1 MRPVTQEDIAR
12 KLKVSRITVSKA
24 LRGHPDISA
33 PMKELVLKTAGEM
46 GYVANEIARQL
57 TSRTTQTIG
66 VIIPDLE
73 NSFFSHVADSIIDA
87 AFDLEYQ
94 VILAVSREKEEV
106 ERRNIRN
113 LIGKRVDGLLVCL
126 SQESRDPGILE
137 EVKRTHIPLVLFDR
151 ALPGTEFSRVVFD
164 DVQGAGLAIEQLV
177 GAGYDSFAHFAGY
190 QSTNIGSERR
200 DAFIRSLAIRGIS
213 LPENRI
219 IEGGFEVED
228 GYKAFMKLA
237 ETRSLP
243 QVILAVNDRVA
254 LGAYKAIRE
263 AGLRI
268 PEDIGVVGF
277 GFQETAEM
285 FNPSLAVITQD
296 PRNMGFLA
304 AQLLIEE
311 IRSQGPVTHQQIRVK
326 EGFLWNQSLKTN
338 R

>member
-1 MRPVTQEDIAR
+1 MRPVTQQDIAQ

-24 LRGHPDISA
+24 LRGHPDISQG
-33 PMKELVLKTAGEM
+33 MKDLVLNTAREL
-46 GYVANEIARQL
+46 GYVPNEIARQL

-73 NSFFSHVADSIIDA
+73 NSFFSHVADSIIDTA
-87 AFDLEYQ
+87 YDLDYQ

-126 SQESRDPGILE
+126 SQETKDPAILE
-137 EVKRTHIPLVLFDR
+137 EVRRTHIPLVLFDR
-151 ALPGTEFSRVVFD
+151 ALPGTENSRVVFD
-164 DVQGAGLAIEQLV
+164 DAMGAAAAIEQLTF
-177 GAGYDSFAHFAGY
+177 AGYRTFAHFAGY

-200 DAFIRSLAIRGIS
+200 EAFTRSLELRGMPI
-213 LPENRI
+213 PERWI
-219 IEGGFEVED
+219 IEGGFEMED
-228 GYKAFMKLA
+228 GYKAFMTLT
-237 ETRSLP
+237 ERGPLP

-263 AGLRI
+263 TGLRI

-277 GFQETAEM
+277 GFLETAEM
-285 FNPSLAVITQD
+285 FSPSLSVITQD

-304 AQLLIEE
+304 AQLLVEE
-311 IRSQGPVTHQQIRVK
+311 IRTKGPVTHQQVRVK
-326 EGFLWNQSLKTN
+326 EGFIWNQSLKSK
-338 R
+338 

>member
-24 LRGHPDISA
+24 LRGHPDISVS
-33 PMKELVLKTAGEM
+33 MKELVVTTAGEM
-46 GYVANEIARQL
+46 GYVPNEIARQL

-87 AFDLEYQ
+87 AYDLDYQ

-126 SQESRDPGILE
+126 SQETRDPAILE

-151 ALPGTEFSRVVFD
+151 ALPGTEYSRVVFD
-164 DVQGAGLAIEQLV
+164 DGQGATTAIDQLT
-177 GAGYDSFAHFAGY
+177 GEGYESFAHFAGY
-190 QSTNIGSERR
+190 QSTSIGTERKE
-200 DAFIRSLAIRGIS
+200 AFIRSLAARGIS
-213 LPENRI
+213 LPEARI

-228 GYKAFMKLA
+228 GYRAFMTLA
-237 ETRSLP
+237 DKGPLP

-285 FNPSLAVITQD
+285 FNPGLSVITQD

-311 IRSQGPVTHQQIRVK
+311 IRTQGQVTHQQIRVK
-326 EGFLWNQSLKTN
+326 EGFIWNQSLKSK
-338 R
+338 